1 MLKVKFNELLADSL
15 GDGFKTELAT
25 GACIAS
31 GNTAEKIPAMAVLI
45 KGEAIQ
51 MLSYYALPLC
61 GEEYIDISEELSDES
76 DADDVLAFK
85 NEILAKVYS
94 YILRTQDYYSKLI
107 SLYETMGDK
116 LLKATRAESAYS
128 SMKALR
134 PWNDSPKAKR
144 AIAPFIATGRRTSFQ
159 NSSFTPA
166 GERRA
171 FMNDSHESLAVSGAS
186 TLVCGVLSAIQ
197 PDEILKYVNLSL
209 AILSALVALLF
220 TFWKWWKE
228 AKKDGKITPD
238 EVGDVLDDVSGIID
252 NTKDSIGKITEE
264 DKKEKEDKK
273 E

>member
-1 MLKVKFNELLADSL
+1 
-15 GDGFKTELAT
+15 
-25 GACIAS
+25 
-31 GNTAEKIPAMAVLI
+31 
-45 KGEAIQ
+45 
-51 MLSYYALPLC
+51 
-61 GEEYIDISEELSDES
+61 
-76 DADDVLAFK
+76 
-85 NEILAKVYS
+85 
-94 YILRTQDYYSKLI
+94 
-107 SLYETMGDK
+107 
-116 LLKATRAESAYS
+116 
-128 SMKALR
+128 
-134 PWNDSPKAKR
+134 
-144 AIAPFIATGRRTSFQ
+144 
-159 NSSFTPA
+159 
-166 GERRA
+166 
-171 FMNDSHESLAVSGAS
+171 MNDSHESLAVSGAS